1 MVVKLRGKKITVK
14 DWKKRFLIWIY
25 QSNLFMKIINTYSF
39 KGGENFLKTKHPKE
53 LRDVL
58 GVIKNLDVTTCLT
71 KESRE
76 KTMKGKLLFSPPDM
90 NEALKLELHQKGW
103 TEKAKGKRKKFVEPR
118 HDFGK
123 GRFREMDGL
132 KNKVG
137 LEIQF
142 GKYAFMGYDIFS
154 KMIIFKKLRYI
165 ECGIEVVP
173 GRELAKEMSTGVS
186 SFDQLLVDFENR
198 GESNID
204 IPVYVIGIGLTDKE
218 KIKAKKLQNL
228 FKSNKRRALRL
239 IRLRKY
245 RGSKPGPK

>member
-1 MVVKLRGKKITVK
+1 
-14 DWKKRFLIWIY
+14 
-25 QSNLFMKIINTYSF
+25 MKIINTYSF
-39 KGGENFLKTKHPKE
+39 KNGEKFIKKNHPKE
-53 LRDVL
+53 LTDILRT
-58 GVIKNLDVTTCLT
+58 IKRLDAITCLT

-76 KTMKGKLLFSPPDM
+76 KTIKGRLLFSPRGINDY
-90 NEALKLELHQKGW
+90 LKLELHKKGW
-103 TEKAKGKRKKFVEPR
+103 TEKAEGKRKKFIEPR
-118 HDFGK
+118 HNFGK
-123 GRFREMDGL
+123 GRFREMDGI

-173 GRELAKEMSTGVS
+173 SHELQKQMSTGVS

-198 GESNID
+198 GEGNID
-204 IPVYVIGIGLTDKE
+204 IPVYIIGIGLTEQE
-218 KIKAKKLQNL
+218 KIKAVKLQKL
-228 FKSNKRRALRL
+228 FKENKKEALAS

-245 RGSKPGPK
+245 KGSRPGPK